1 MARSPDPPG
10 TLRSTAGSP
19 TSGRPSA
26 LPRWWPARWYYGW
39 ALVGALGLTATV
51 SYGVLLYAFAAFITP
66 MGAELGW
73 SRTTITGAYSLA
85 QLVTGVAA
93 IPVGRWVD
101 RHGARGLMT
110 AGSVLAALLL
120 AAWSQVQSV
129 GAFYAVWALLGVAMA
144 AVLYEPAFAVVATWF
159 RTGRSRALTALTF
172 TGGFASVLFVPF
184 ATALVARAG
193 WRDALL
199 ALAAL
204 YAVCTVL
211 PHALLLRR
219 RPEDVGLAPDGG
231 PAASTAAPTEARTEA
246 RTDARATASHPL
258 LARASVREAVRS
270 PVFRWLA
277 VAFTLSG
284 LTFTA
289 IGVHLVPL
297 LLERGHG
304 AAVAGGAM
312 GLLGLMA
319 MPGRLVI
326 TPLGSRWSHAA
337 VTAVVFALQAV
348 GLAALLATRS
358 LAGVWAFVILFGV
371 GFGAVA
377 PARAILLADAFGAA
391 HFGRISG
398 VLTLGISLA
407 RAAAPV
413 GASLLYVAAGGVRHG
428 YDAVLATLL
437 VLCAVS
443 AGAVLA
449 AGRSLPRPAPPST
462 LHDADAPG
470 LAPPP

>member
-1 MARSPDPPG
+1 
-10 TLRSTAGSP
+10 
-19 TSGRPSA
+19 
-26 LPRWWPARWYYGW
+26 
-39 ALVGALGLTATV
+39 
-51 SYGVLLYAFAAFITP
+51 
-66 MGAELGW
+66 
-73 SRTTITGAYSLA
+73 
-85 QLVTGVAA
+85 
-93 IPVGRWVD
+93 
-101 RHGARGLMT
+101 
-110 AGSVLAALLL
+110 VLAALLL

-184 ATALVARAG
+184 ATALVAHAG

-204 YAVCTVL
+204 YALCTVL
-211 PHALLLRR
+211 PHALVLRR

-231 PAASTAAPTEARTEA
+231 PAAPTGALPDA
-246 RTDARATASHPL
+246 RTDARATASHTLP
-258 LARASVREAVRS
+258 ARASVREAVRS

-297 LLERGHG
+297 LLERGYG

-312 GLLGLMA
+312 GVLGLMA

-326 TPLGSRWSHAA
+326 TPLGSRWSHSA

-428 YDAVLATLL
+428 YDAVLATLAL
-437 VLCAVS
+437 LCAVS

-449 AGRSLPRPAPPST
+449 AGRALPMPAPPST
-462 LHDADAPG
+462 PQDADAPG
-470 LAPPP
+470 LTPPP

>member
-1 MARSPDPPG
+1 MTIPPPRHRTSPAPHTDRGG
-10 TLRSTAGSP
+10 TLGP
-19 TSGRPSA
+19 PDVGPGVA

-120 AAWSQVQSV
+120 AAWSRVQSV

-159 RTGRSRALTALTF
+159 RTGRSRALSALTF

-199 ALAAL
+199 ALAVL
-204 YAVCTVL
+204 YALCTVP

-219 RPEDVGLAPDGG
+219 RPEDVGLAPDGEPPV
-231 PAASTAAPTEARTEA
+231 PAAPKAPAPRT
-246 RTDARATASHPL
+246 L

-297 LLERGHG
+297 LLERGYG

-312 GLLGLMA
+312 GVLGLMA
-319 MPGRLVI
+319 MPGRLLI

-428 YDAVLATLL
+428 YDAVLATLAL
-437 VLCAVS
+437 LCVVS

-449 AGRSLPRPAPPST
+449 AGRTGGRPVGDLPPAPAPSC
-462 LHDADAPG
+462 APSPSPSP
-470 LAPPP
+470 A